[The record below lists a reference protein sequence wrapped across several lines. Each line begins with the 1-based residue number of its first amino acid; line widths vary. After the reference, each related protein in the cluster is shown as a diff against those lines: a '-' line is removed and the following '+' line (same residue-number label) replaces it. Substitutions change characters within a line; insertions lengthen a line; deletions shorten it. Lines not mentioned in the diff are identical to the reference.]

1 MDTMSKRRVFGVLLS
16 LLLAFGTMLQMTI
29 PTFAEGTAKEVD
41 VTITDFKITDSK
53 GQTLTETTWNSSFFL
68 NMKWK
73 IKNQNEIVHKGD
85 YFDIKLPDN
94 MRFIEAY
101 TTFDFP
107 LTDDNGETI
116 ANAHVTPGPDNS
128 GGTVRVTF
136 NDKIENK
143 EVQHES

>member
-94 MRFIEAY
+94 MRFIEA
-101 TTFDFP
+101 
-107 LTDDNGETI
+107 
-116 ANAHVTPGPDNS
+116 S
-128 GGTVRVTF
+128 GVCRNHSG
-136 NDKIENK
+136 
-143 EVQHES
+143 